1 MNSRVDICGSFVI
14 FLYFIPLLKL
24 NVGTNFRTV
33 SIIEIIKGLLRFSI
47 IPLFIINEY
56 TFNIVIELLLLLIIT
71 FITIL
76 LTISESK
83 SEFLPIKKIFNWILG
98 ILGLTIAIFAFR
110 SLYFNIDVALHFIFW
125 KKVFLELLL
134 ICHVPYLLFLR
145 IACYYEFIIIQ
156 VKIKSNLYSGIN
168 GRLKVLYSIIMHCKF
183 NTKKLEIALTKLSR
197 SWFLSIREFNEMF
210 SRAEYEKETT

>member
-1 MNSRVDICGSFVI
+1 
-14 FLYFIPLLKL
+14 
-24 NVGTNFRTV
+24 V

-210 SRAEYEKETT
+210 SRAEYEKETTQFVDGW